1 MPQVLRIPVRG
12 LFTAPNSHDG
22 PPKGA
27 LVRADNIVL
36 SREGIAEVRRGQ
48 KPALTGP
55 VSAIF
60 PYQDRLLLHSGSTL
74 SYTDTGVTA
83 STPYAASISAA
94 PGRRLHAAAQ
104 NENLYLATSAGTKRL
119 DSVTGSPVDAG
130 VPMGLDVQGALTGAS
145 GFMPN
150 DSAVAYRAAW
160 GLRDAHDNLLIGA
173 PSGRTIVVNSS
184 GGTRDVSLSTSIPSG
199 LTPAHFLQVYR
210 TAPSIGGA
218 SVDPGDEMGLVY
230 EGAAPA
236 TASVTQLSRT
246 TNVVTATTAAAHGF
260 TTGQI
265 VRVGPGGSAGGHAVA
280 IGVSAAIQRTTD
292 NAATWSAA
300 GITGLPVGTYNA
312 ITSKGDLYVAVG
324 ASVCAT
330 SPDGL
335 TWTSRTIPAGTYN
348 AISWSGTRFVAV
360 GAAGVY
366 AYSADGIAWTGGTLG
381 SSSYAW
387 RGIAWDGSKFL
398 ATGELSAQGCAS
410 TSSDGITWN
419 APVIVSGAYA
429 LYGVVWTG
437 TRFVTGGRYAGKSW
451 TAIFWS
457 SDGAMWSAQ
466 GFGFGSSPFG
476 YRSLAWTGSALVAVG
491 GGTGATVTAD
501 FVTFSSVSTPAT
513 YSAVA
518 WDGVSLVAVGAS
530 SAGTANAAGTTWTA
544 RTIGAGAYSAVAPGG
559 GAYFPSGEKT
569 LTGTPA
575 SSTFTYAETGTDGA
589 LTQAQTA
596 VPLTATITD
605 QIPSTFS
612 GATLYTSQSQD
623 GILAAA
629 FEPPASKD
637 VAAFR
642 GSLFWLNNT
651 SPATLDFWL
660 LAAGAPLGVQNGDTI
675 TVNGLVFTAG
685 ASENIATRTFQAY
698 TDLTPPRTATMNVR
712 DTAASLMRILNRSQ
726 GSAVYARDNS
736 GTTDVPGRVWLTART
751 RQDSITLAVSRSSS
765 WAFTAGL
772 AADPKTQANELRW
785 SPARKPDA
793 NPITNYQRIGDSEG
807 YRVHALRD
815 SLFVLK
821 EDGVW
826 RVTGDNAQWVISPFD
841 TTTKLIG
848 PETSVVLD
856 NTIFALST
864 KGVVQISDTGVT
876 VLSKPI
882 EDQINRLL
890 AEPLLT
896 TTKAIAHAVAYEA
909 EGKFILW
916 APADPSE
923 TEPSRAFVYD
933 HFASLAGG
941 APVWTTRT
949 DAVAAAVVNPYDGK
963 LYTGNATALYRERKA
978 LDYTDFADGEVAV
991 TVSSAV
997 SGALAVTL
1005 SDATGVTAGDM
1016 LVLGTDQAIVLDV
1029 TGSTLT
1035 LDRAWFGTTGAAVVY
1050 KAIPAVLEFA
1060 PIIPAPG
1067 GAARFHEAVFLF
1079 RHLAGGYMTAEF
1091 ATELTRGSA
1100 YVAPTFPAP
1109 LPGDTSA
1116 GYAPVAF
1123 YGTRDYELSE
1133 TDLFP
1138 VNLRTWLP
1146 KDQSVGSRLM
1156 VRFNHAQARSPMALE
1171 GLSVQYTP
1179 TTLRLR
1185 R

>member
-1 MPQVLRIPVRG
+1 
-12 LFTAPNSHDG
+12 
-22 PPKGA
+22 
-27 LVRADNIVL
+27 
-36 SREGIAEVRRGQ
+36 
-48 KPALTGP
+48 
-55 VSAIF
+55 
-60 PYQDRLLLHSGSTL
+60 
-74 SYTDTGVTA
+74 
-83 STPYAASISAA
+83 
-94 PGRRLHAAAQ
+94 
-104 NENLYLATSAGTKRL
+104 
-119 DSVTGSPVDAG
+119 
-130 VPMGLDVQGALTGAS
+130 
-145 GFMPN
+145 
-150 DSAVAYRAAW
+150 
-160 GLRDAHDNLLIGA
+160 
-173 PSGRTIVVNSS
+173 VNSS

-246 TNVVTATTAAAHGF
+246 SNVVTATTAAAHGF

-265 VRVGPGGSAGGHAVA
+265 VRIAPG
-280 IGVSAAIQRTTD
+280 AAST
-292 NAATWSAA
+292 ATM
-300 GITGLPVGTYNA
+300 L
-312 ITSKGDLYVAVG
+312 VAVG
-324 ASVCAT
+324 SSAAAS
-330 SPDGL
+330 SSDGI
-335 TWTSRTIPAGTYN
+335 TWTARTIPAGTYN
-348 AISWSGTRFVAV
+348 AAEWNGSLFATVGSSVAATSPDGTVWTARTIPAGVYRGLAWNGSLYVAVGFAGKCATSPDGITWTARTIPAAEYEDVAWNGSAFVAV
-360 GAAGVY
+360 GWAGKAATSPDGITWTARTLPAVTNY
-366 AYSADGIAWTGGTLG
+366 FAVVAVGARLVARGGAAVAYSDSNGAEWTGATSAESNSDSLAWNGTTLVSVG
-381 SSSYAW
+381 PDGGATCAATSPNGASWTARSTPTTLM
-387 RGIAWDGSKFL
+387 GITW
-398 ATGELSAQGCAS
+398 TGLRFAAVGNDSAGAY
-410 TSSDGITWN
+410 SSDGITW
-419 APVIVSGAYA
+419 
-429 LYGVVWTG
+429 
-437 TRFVTGGRYAGKSW
+437 
-451 TAIFWS
+451 
-457 SDGAMWSAQ
+457 
-466 GFGFGSSPFG
+466 
-476 YRSLAWTGSALVAVG
+476 
-491 GGTGATVTAD
+491 TVTTQPAAVYVGIAANG
-501 FVTFSSVSTPAT
+501 VTFAAGEKPV
-513 YSAVA
+513 
-518 WDGVSLVAVGAS
+518 
-530 SAGTANAAGTTWTA
+530 AGTPTA
-544 RTIGAGAYSAVAPGG
+544 T
-559 GAYFPSGEKT
+559 
-569 LTGTPA
+569 
-575 SSTFTYAETGTDGA
+575 TFTYAETGADGSI
-589 LTQAQTA
+589 TQAF
-596 VPLTATITD
+596 TATPLVALITD

-651 SPATLDFWL
+651 SPAALDFWL
-660 LAAGAPLGVQNGDTI
+660 LAAGAPLGVQIGDTI
-675 TVNGLVFTAG
+675 TVNGLVFAAG
-685 ASENIATRTFQAY
+685 ASESIATRTFQVFTAG
-698 TDLTPPRTATMNVR
+698 TATQNVR

-772 AADPKTQANELRW
+772 TADPKTQANELRW

-896 TTKAIAHAVAYEA
+896 TTKAVAHAVAYEA

-916 APADPSE
+916 APATSDE

-997 SGALAVTL
+997 SGAFTVTL
-1005 SDATGVTAGDM
+1005 SDATGVAAGDM

-1035 LDRAWFGTTGAAVVY
+1035 LDRAWFGTTGAATVY

-1067 GAARFHEAVFLF
+1067 GAARFHEATFLF

-1171 GLSVQYTP
+1171 GVSVLFTP